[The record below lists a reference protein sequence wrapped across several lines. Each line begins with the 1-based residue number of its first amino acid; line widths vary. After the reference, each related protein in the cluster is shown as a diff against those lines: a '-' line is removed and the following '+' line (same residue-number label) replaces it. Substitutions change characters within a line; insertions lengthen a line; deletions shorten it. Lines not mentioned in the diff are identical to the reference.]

1 MQISNRI
8 DNLNSFQKKNDN
20 KKDNKAGTGLLAYMG
35 GTAVKNSIILGYGCT
50 INNKVAS
57 LLPQIVPDKS
67 ANIGDAL
74 EQAMIKSNLKNKGIE
89 LIDIAK
95 LSNKTIIDSN
105 GNVKILNVPSQIV
118 NIIHENLL
126 KNPLTKHIASSNNP
140 VIKNTMQEL
149 YIRLAKIFERG
160 ANAAYFPNSNKI
172 LLNSEKIGY
181 SGFHEIGHAMNKEF
195 SKVGK
200 VLQKMRI
207 PSTFLVGTL
216 SMIAL
221 LTNKRSENNPP
232 KTAWQKT
239 KNFIKENVG
248 KLSALAFIP
257 IITEELMASA
267 KGKKLAKNIL
277 PKKFIKNITKSN
289 TIGVLTYIG
298 TALAYGFAAFAG
310 NKVRD
315 KIVDKKVQKQLQ
327 N

>member
-1 MQISNRI
+1 
-8 DNLNSFQKKNDN
+8 
-20 KKDNKAGTGLLAYMG
+20 
-35 GTAVKNSIILGYGCT
+35 
-50 INNKVAS
+50 
-57 LLPQIVPDKS
+57 
-67 ANIGDAL
+67 
-74 EQAMIKSNLKNKGIE
+74 
-89 LIDIAK
+89 
-95 LSNKTIIDSN
+95 
-105 GNVKILNVPSQIV
+105 
-118 NIIHENLL
+118 
-126 KNPLTKHIASSNNP
+126 
-140 VIKNTMQEL
+140 
-149 YIRLAKIFERG
+149 
-160 ANAAYFPNSNKI
+160 
-172 LLNSEKIGY
+172 
-181 SGFHEIGHAMNKEF
+181 
-195 SKVGK
+195 
-200 VLQKMRI
+200 MRI